1 MPNYIVSVDMIIA
14 AENEDEAHVKGSE
27 ITDALKKSGQL
38 EYFLLAPNARPVVT
52 PDKD

>member
-14 AENEDEAHVKGSE
+14 GENEDESHVKGKD
-27 ITDALKKSGQL
+27 IIDTLKKSGQL
-38 EYFLLAPNARPVVT
+38 EYYLLAPNARPVVT